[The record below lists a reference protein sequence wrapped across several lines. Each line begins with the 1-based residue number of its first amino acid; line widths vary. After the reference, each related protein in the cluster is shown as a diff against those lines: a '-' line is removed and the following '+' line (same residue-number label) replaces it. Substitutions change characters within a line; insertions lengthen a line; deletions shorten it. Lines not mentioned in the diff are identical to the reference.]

1 MSAPQRTTPKP
12 GVDVDANTT
21 LEDRRVRGRLPGSGP
36 LLAPFSFDSVGWPS
50 RQPF

>member
-21 LEDRRVRGRLPGSGP
+21 LEDRRGQRQLHLTIDDNYVSPSGRDSGM
-36 LLAPFSFDSVGWPS
+36 L
-50 RQPF
+50 